1 MGDVKEAGN
10 GDGSVYFDK
19 EKQRWRCQLTVKTGR
34 TLPSGRPETR
44 RIGRSFRSKT
54 EAKAW
59 KKKTQADDAA
69 GRLFPELALA
79 DIADTPAMLPVTEC
93 ADTYMTFVSRKLKPK
108 TLSGYGQMLRL
119 YLLPS
124 LGATPIDQ
132 LTGKQIQAHYNR
144 LYAEGYSR
152 DTVRHAHIVLKQ
164 VVDHAFREEI
174 LSANHP
180 DPMRFV
186 DSAPPRDPAAALKR
200 AENDL
205 KHDTFDPKRAWTP
218 EQVELFQKVTRDDRD
233 GQILLLL
240 LSTGLRRGEACGLQ
254 WQHVDLEGG
263 NLRVAKHLVMV
274 GKTPTLDTPKTKDS
288 NRVVSL
294 GEDEVA
300 LLRGQKL
307 RQAQEEA
314 ARKAAGREWASSGD
328 GYVFRTLDG
337 KFVHPDSLRKVL
349 ARLATAAGIPR
360 IRIHEL
366 RDTYVTLMAR
376 SGIKM
381 ELISKLVGH
390 SDPAFTTKRYRQIQ
404 PDETKAAVL
413 GLSEMIE
420 RSRKTDALT
429 KKDVDPLSGD
439 TGPA

>member
-10 GDGSVYFDK
+10 GDGSVYFDD
-19 EKQRWRCQLTVKTGR
+19 EKKRWRCQLTVKTGR
-34 TLPSGRPETR
+34 TLPTGRPETR

-59 KKKTQADDAA
+59 SKKTQADEAA
-69 GRLFPELALA
+69 GLLFPELVEVP
-79 DIADTPAMLPVTEC
+79 DVPVVLTVAEC
-93 ADTYMTFVSRKLKPK
+93 SVRWMTSAEKRLKPK
-108 TLSGYGQMLRL
+108 TLCGYGQMLRL
-119 YLLPS
+119 YLLPA

-132 LTGKQIQAHYNR
+132 LTGTQVQDHYNG
-144 LYAEGYSR
+144 LYAADYSR
-152 DTVRHAHIVLKQ
+152 DTVRHAHMVLRQ
-164 VVDHAFREEI
+164 VIKHAYRTEL
-174 LSANHP
+174 LSANRQ
-180 DPMRFV
+180 DPTRFV
-186 DSAPPRDPAAALKR
+186 DSTPPRNREEKLNE
-200 AENDL
+200 AEENL
-205 KHDTFDPKRAWTP
+205 EHDTFDPKKAWTP
-218 EQVELFQKVTRDDRD
+218 EQVELFQNVTRDDRD

-240 LSTGLRRGEACGLQ
+240 LGTGLRRGEACGLQ
-254 WQHVDLEGG
+254 WQHVDLEAG

-294 GEDEVA
+294 GKDEVA
-300 LLRGQKL
+300 LLRHQKL

-314 ARKAAGREWASSGD
+314 ARKAAGKEWASSGD

-337 KFVHPDSLRKVL
+337 KFIHPDSLRKVL

-376 SGIKM
+376 SGIKI

-390 SDPAFTTKRYRQIQ
+390 SDPAFTMKRYRQVQ

-420 RSRKTDALT
+420 RSKSGAGA
-429 KKDVDPLSGD
+429 KKDVDAESALPD
-439 TGPA
+439 PA